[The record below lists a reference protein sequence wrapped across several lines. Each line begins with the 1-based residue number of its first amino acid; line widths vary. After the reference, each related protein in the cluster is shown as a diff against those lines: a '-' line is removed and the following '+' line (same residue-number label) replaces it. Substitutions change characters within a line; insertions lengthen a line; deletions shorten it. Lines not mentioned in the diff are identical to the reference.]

1 MNKSNAKLVLISL
14 FMLIAM
20 ISLSKTASSKF
31 FSNNKKKK
39 FIKIYKFI
47 SKLNQM
53 NLKRTDN

>member
-31 FSNNKKKK
+31 FSIIKNK
-39 FIKIYKFI
+39 FIKKYKFL